1 MAISGQRD
9 LGDEASLGTGAFAG
23 LDLPTVRRIS
33 IVGYLVVLAAYCLF
47 VGVPLDRAGMT
58 IWIVTGLSVLCIGRG
73 WRAWR
78 MTLLAWLPFEAV
90 LLAYD
95 YSYGFAGRFH
105 GQLDVLGYPMQGA
118 TNALGMPLHTTF
130 PIEADRWLFGG
141 ILPGQWLQE
150 HLRANGPISWIS
162 VPVTLTY
169 LSHFV
174 VTPMVAVALW
184 IWRRDRFLK
193 WVRAVISLAVVGLST
208 YLLFPM
214 APPWLAT
221 QQGLIP
227 GWAVVRANGDGFQFM
242 GLRIAQE
249 VLTDGQDRSNPVAAM
264 PSLHMAFATLTV
276 LFFWSSVRRSLRPLL
291 LLYPAMMAFTL
302 LYSGEHYAIDEIAG
316 VLAAFAVMGFWRWV
330 DRRWER
336 RRSERNELAGE
347 VPDGERLLGTPEGS
361 DLVAEGRRG
370 QTEAVGAERD

>member
-1 MAISGQRD
+1 MAISEQRE
-9 LGDEASLGTGAFAG
+9 LGDEAALEPGTFARVDLTSL
-23 LDLPTVRRIS
+23 RRLS
-33 IVGYLVVLAAYCLF
+33 VAAYLVVLAAYCMF
-47 VGVPLDRAGMT
+47 VGVPIDRVGMT
-58 IWIVTGLSVLCIGRG
+58 LWIVAGLSVLCIGRG

-78 MTLLAWLPFEAV
+78 MTLLAWLPFEGV

-95 YSYGFAGRFH
+95 YSYGFAGRFN
-105 GQLDVLGYPMQGA
+105 GELDVMGFPMQGA
-118 TNALGMPLHTTF
+118 TNLLGMPLHTTF

-141 ILPGQWLQE
+141 TLPGQWLQE
-150 HLRANGPISWIS
+150 HLRADGPIGWVG

-184 IWRRDRFLK
+184 IWNRDRFLK
-193 WVRAVISLAVVGLST
+193 WVRAVVSLAVVGLSI

-227 GWAVVRANGDGFQFM
+227 GWSIVRANGDGFHFM
-242 GLRIAQE
+242 GLRIAQD
-249 VLTDGQDRSNPVAAM
+249 VLADGQARSNPVAAM
-264 PSLHMAFATLTV
+264 PSLHMAFATLAV

-316 VLAAFAVMGFWRWV
+316 VLAALLVTAFWWWV
-330 DRRWER
+330 DRWWQR
-336 RRSERNELAGE
+336 RRSAGE
-347 VPDGERLLGTPEGS
+347 VPDSQRLLGAPEGTS
-361 DLVAEGRRG
+361 LVAERGRG
-370 QTEAVGAERD
+370 EAETIGAEGD